1 VLSESTTDSSKH
13 GIDRTAVTS
22 IVASVKDDVKN
33 VLQRQ
38 TKTMEKSIQD
48 MLRHQ
53 LQKQQ
58 QQLQNLHDTLLVNV
72 STGIESAAE
81 RYQDK
86 ENTEVAKPLTMPVF
100 EEKFEEYHS
109 DLKHQLEE
117 MHKKHIQEV
126 MRIQKEMRLQG
137 SAPAPA
143 PASGEASNPFTTS
156 VIPQDTSS
164 QNWALGSWNFP
175 RTKGYQLQRRKE
187 KARISPMSPLD
198 KSNLFSKAKPS
209 LLAVI
214 PQEHQSQTSH
224 PANVKGTPSDSDTEV
239 TFQQQPSKSAEP
251 CHKAKQGKKRK
262 KTSNGYGKRKR
273 SAKKAKS
280 QSSGRNTEDPSLCK
294 PQVQTAAA
302 PKSKKMAEEMLVYNF
317 SQEQSPDKTW
327 WQFEE

>member
-1 VLSESTTDSSKH
+1 MLLESTTDSSKH

-58 QQLQNLHDTLLVNV
+58 QQLQNLHDTLLVDV

-86 ENTEVAKPLTMPVF
+86 ENSEVAKPLTMPVF

-117 MHKKHIQEV
+117 MHKKHVQEV
-126 MRIQKEMRLQG
+126 IRIQKEMRLQESA
-137 SAPAPA
+137 SAPAP
-143 PASGEASNPFTTS
+143 GEASNPFTTS

-164 QNWALGSWNFP
+164 QNWALSSGNLP
-175 RTKGYQLQRRKE
+175 RTKGYQLQCRKE

-214 PQEHQSQTSH
+214 PPKHQSKNSH
-224 PANVKGTPSDSDTEV
+224 PANLKGTPSDSDTEV

-251 CHKAKQGKKRK
+251 CHKAKQVKKRK

-280 QSSGRNTEDPSLCK
+280 HSSGRNTEDPTLCK
-294 PQVQTAAA
+294 PQVQTVAA

-317 SQEQSPDKTW
+317 SQEQSPDQTW
-327 WQFEE
+327 WQFKE

>member
-1 VLSESTTDSSKH
+1 MLSESTTDSGKR

-22 IVASVKDDVKN
+22 ILANVKDDVKN

-86 ENTEVAKPLTMPVF
+86 ENAEVAKPLTVPMF

-143 PASGEASNPFTTS
+143 PGEASNPFTAS
-156 VIPQDTSS
+156 VIPHDISS
-164 QNWALGSWNFP
+164 QNWALGSGNFP

-214 PQEHQSQTSH
+214 PQEHQSQNSH
-224 PANVKGTPSDSDTEV
+224 LANVKGTLSDSDTEV
-239 TFQQQPSKSAEP
+239 TFQQQPSESAEP
-251 CHKAKQGKKRK
+251 CRKAKQGKKRK

-273 SAKKAKS
+273 SVKKAKS

-294 PQVQTAAA
+294 PQLQTAAA
-302 PKSKKMAEEMLVYNF
+302 PKSEKMAKEMLVYNF